1 MSERQKKRWWVGL
14 ALVAGLA
21 LVIVVPLVLYLF
33 HISETA
39 NRRGVIMMNESAAVS
54 TLNTISAAQQAYLE
68 VTGQY
73 ATFDQMVE
81 AQVIGPEFAGSAPVI
96 DGYVFTMKVTPGT
109 ETERPFFSVNADPQV
124 AGGDHATGTRHYY
137 LDSNTVGIRV
147 NNERPA
153 TAGDRQ
159 RE

>member
-1 MSERQKKRWWVGL
+1 MSERQNKRWWVGL

-21 LVIVVPLVLYLF
+21 VLIVAPLVLYLL
-33 HISETA
+33 HIGDTA
-39 NRRGVIMMNESAAVS
+39 SRRGAIMLNESAAVS

-73 ATFDQMVE
+73 ATFDQMIE

-96 DGYVFTMKVTPGT
+96 DGYVFTMKVAPGT
-109 ETERPFFSVNADPQV
+109 ETQKPFFSVNADPQV
-124 AGGDHATGTRHYY
+124 AGGDRATGVRHYY

-147 NNERPA
+147 NDERPA
-153 TAGDRQ
+153 TASDRP